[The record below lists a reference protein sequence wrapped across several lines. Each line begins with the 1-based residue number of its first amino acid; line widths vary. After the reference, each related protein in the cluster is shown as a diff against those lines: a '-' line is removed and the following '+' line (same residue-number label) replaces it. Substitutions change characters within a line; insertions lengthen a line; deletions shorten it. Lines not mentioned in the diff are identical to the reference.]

1 MIAHHCLFIA
11 LVSSLLTESLAVGFQ
26 CWNDPVPNPKE
37 CEGAITNIHFDT
49 TTKPSRLPL
58 TEGKV
63 RTINGGC
70 ALIIKNPN
78 RASVT
83 EDSIR
88 KVLDDAAKQ
97 CPGKGGRFSFPENRS
112 VNLEIRP
119 RAAPGSE
126 RLAFDPDFPL
136 EKTYCY
142 QGGKEILP
150 ITDKGAC
157 IKALENLPT
166 DANGIIMGDDNKPA
180 TSVYKY
186 SKSCTLYIFTTD
198 QSLLQVVKKDVAPK
212 ITKMIQEC
220 DTKRGNLN
228 LNGAQGPNGRVLV
241 YTYA

>member
-1 MIAHHCLFIA
+1 MTSFA
-11 LVSSLLTESLAVGFQ
+11 LNQ
-26 CWNDPVPNPKE
+26 
-37 CEGAITNIHFDT
+37 
-49 TTKPSRLPL
+49 
-58 TEGKV
+58 
-63 RTINGGC
+63 
-70 ALIIKNPN
+70 LIIKNPN